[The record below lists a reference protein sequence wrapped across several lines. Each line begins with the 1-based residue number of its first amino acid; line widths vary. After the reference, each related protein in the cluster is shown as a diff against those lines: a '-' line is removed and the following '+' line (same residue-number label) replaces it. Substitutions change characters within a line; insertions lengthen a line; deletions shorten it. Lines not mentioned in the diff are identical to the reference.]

1 MFSALPS
8 CSRAWWFLFLGGIF
22 FQIESPFLR
31 GQALTPTPPS
41 LWPKKNFY
49 FFRLPLVLYPLLQE
63 LYFMVANLLSSRDS
77 TVCLKTLVPLC
88 IVTYHI
94 KWAKSSRSGT
104 KAIKRIHNTKV
115 YSKRCIGVNRM
126 LSSRL
131 NLGKSYI

>member
-1 MFSALPS
+1 MPPPPLLSSLVDTFF
-8 CSRAWWFLFLGGIF
+8 WGNF
-22 FQIESPFLR
+22 FQKKSPFLS

-41 LWPKKNFY
+41 LWPKKDFY

-63 LYFMVANLLSSRDS
+63 LYFLVANLLSSHDS
-77 TVCLKTLVPLC
+77 TVCLKTLGPLC

-115 YSKRCIGVNRM
+115 FSKRCIGVNRM
-126 LSSRL
+126 LSPSL
-131 NLGKSYI
+131 TL